1 MWSDESRFTM
11 FQSDGCIRDFE
22 RLCLLHEIASADWV
36 SILAGKLIGKAADA
50 YLAVPKGDLRNYAT
64 VQQYARGMPSPQR
77 HIDESSDVNKAIENI
92 IKILSGFNSNI
103 PNYSCRKYGQLAGV
117 IGDLSSQTS
126 RHIANI
132 LSIYRYPQ
140 ISYGATD
147 PHLANKHFYPSLFRT
162 LPNDQIQAEAIVK
175 LLKHFGWT
183 WIGIITIDDENGEI
197 QSRELKQI
205 AVSNGICIEFSL
217 NITPYVNFDLS
228 RIKKNIKTLKSST
241 SNIIVVCGSVSAFSV
256 FNMEKESEAMYDK
269 TFVIPASWHIQ
280 FEIEN
285 QAAIIL
291 LNGSLVFRHPS
302 KSIPSLQ
309 KYLERVS
316 VSSRPHDTLLE
327 MIMAMKQQ
335 CLSSDDNMNKVM
347 QLFLRDSL
355 HNCSK
360 DDLLIDLF
368 TQQEYY
374 TQRFQAT
381 YEVYKAV
388 YTMAQSLHE
397 MQSFLSSKNLE
408 KYRHKLEHFL
418 RKVHFKDPIGE
429 STTFNENGEI
439 MTVYEINNYILIDDS
454 IVTVVVG
461 TFNPSAPDEGQLI
474 ILESEIMWKYSG
486 NKIPQSRCSEDCP
499 PGYRRV
505 SHKSEYICCFDCA
518 PCADGEISSQTDYGF
533 CQKCPGDTW
542 PNKFKDKCI
551 PKVTDYLSFQ
561 SDPPALVLSLISGL
575 FSLIAS
581 IILCIFL
588 SFRDTPIVKANNQ
601 NLSFILLASI
611 ILSFLCVFLFLG
623 CPVDITCILRQTSFG
638 IIFSVAVSSLL
649 AKTIMVC
656 IAFKATKP
664 GSTWRKWMG
673 IQVPNCVV
681 FICSFTMVIIC
692 ISWLSISPPF
702 QEMNTHSYPGKIII
716 ECNEG
721 SVIAF
726 YTVLGYMGFLAAVS
740 FIVAFLVRK
749 LPDSFNEAKYITFS
763 MLVFCNV
770 WITFIPAYMSVMGKN
785 TVIVEIFAII
795 ASSAGILVC
804 IFFPKCY
811 IILLRPHL
819 NTKRQLI
826 KLARLSLDAVWSFA
840 ITLQDWEPGHL
851 SGPMLS
857 QPVDIHN
864 SYLKGIQ

>member
-1 MWSDESRFTM
+1 MQPIPKCKLTIKESEFFMGSLQEGDIIIGGIFTVNSNPV
-11 FQSDGCIRDFE
+11 FRELFIKSGHKLNQQTFE
-22 RLCLLHEIASADWV
+22 LHATMSLCL
-36 SILAGKLIGKAADA
+36 IGNFDCP
-50 YLAVPKGDLRNYAT
+50 YL
-64 VQQYARGMPSPQR
+64 QYYIHFLTFIFA
-77 HIDESSDVNKAIENI
+77 IDEINSNPDILPNVTLGYHVLDSCVDVNKAIENI

-103 PNYSCRKYGQLAGV
+103 PNYSCRKYGQLAGI

-126 RHIANI
+126 LHIANI

-140 ISYGATD
+140 VTTISYGATD
-147 PHLANKHFYPSLFRT
+147 PHLTNKHFYPSLFRT

-205 AVSNGICIEFSL
+205 AVLNGICIEFSL
-217 NITPYVNFDLS
+217 NITPYVNFDQS

-256 FNMEKESEAMYDK
+256 FNMEKESEAMYGK

-309 KYLERVS
+309 KYLEGVS

-360 DDLLIDLF
+360 DDLLTDLF

-381 YEVYKAV
+381 YKVYKAV
-388 YTMAQSLHE
+388 YAMVQSLHE
-397 MQSFLSSKNLE
+397 MQSFLSSMNLE

-439 MTVYEINNYILIDDS
+439 MTVYEIKNYILIDDS

-474 ILESEIMWKYSG
+474 ILESDIMWKYSA
-486 NKIPQSRCSEDCP
+486 NK
-499 PGYRRV
+499 
-505 SHKSEYICCFDCA
+505 
-518 PCADGEISSQTDYGF
+518 
-533 CQKCPGDTW
+533 GDH
-542 PNKFKDKCI
+542 P
-551 PKVTDYLSFQ
+551 
-561 SDPPALVLSLISGL
+561 
-575 FSLIAS
+575 
-581 IILCIFL
+581 
-588 SFRDTPIVKANNQ
+588 
-601 NLSFILLASI
+601 
-611 ILSFLCVFLFLG
+611 
-623 CPVDITCILRQTSFG
+623 
-638 IIFSVAVSSLL
+638 SSLL
-649 AKTIMVC
+649 ADRYRMSCNSSLRQCVPQARKGVSHGKGDRT
-656 IAFKATKP
+656 
-664 GSTWRKWMG
+664 STSPCEQCRYLRVRSAVEHTVVRTLSSPAIR
-673 IQVPNCVV
+673 IQM
-681 FICSFTMVIIC
+681 TR
-692 ISWLSISPPF
+692 L
-702 QEMNTHSYPGKIII
+702 QT
-716 ECNEG
+716 
-721 SVIAF
+721 
-726 YTVLGYMGFLAAVS
+726 
-740 FIVAFLVRK
+740 
-749 LPDSFNEAKYITFS
+749 
-763 MLVFCNV
+763 
-770 WITFIPAYMSVMGKN
+770 
-785 TVIVEIFAII
+785 
-795 ASSAGILVC
+795 ASSSIRVWDKG
-804 IFFPKCY
+804 FFTNFT
-811 IILLRPHL
+811 L
-819 NTKRQLI
+819 N
-826 KLARLSLDAVWSFA
+826 
-840 ITLQDWEPGHL
+840 
-851 SGPMLS
+851 
-857 QPVDIHN
+857 
-864 SYLKGIQ
+864 